1 MVVAYADHDVVGAL
15 GHVFDP
21 CSVGANAPLSIVDMG
36 LLVDWQQEGR
46 HLRVRLC
53 VTSPCCTMAP
63 SIARAAEEQLLRVAG
78 IESVDVV
85 IDPSVRWTPER
96 ISEQGRRLLSERRE
110 ASIRRDQLT
119 PQQWR
124 TQSTKTP
131 VAAVAIQEYTS

>member
-1 MVVAYADHDVVGAL
+1 
-15 GHVFDP
+15 
-21 CSVGANAPLSIVDMG
+21 
-36 LLVDWQQEGR
+36 
-46 HLRVRLC
+46 
-53 VTSPCCTMAP
+53 MAP
-63 SIARAAEEQLLRVAG
+63 SIARAAEEQLLRVAR